1 MLGAP
6 LGPQNPSP
14 SAEALQPCSERLSTS
29 EEELCINGMSFSR
42 RNSQWANSALVV
54 TVAPQD
60 WAPFQQQHGSLAG
73 LALQEAMEQEGA
85 RRGGGRFQAPVQ
97 RVEDFMGQQLSTGA
111 LPSSSYRLGVKSAA
125 LHDLYPPALSDALQ
139 AALRRFDRNLRGFAS
154 CPEGLLHGVETRTSS
169 PVKVDRLPGE
179 DMQSCS
185 VKGLYPCGEGAG
197 YAGGIVSAAVDG
209 LKVGE
214 AVVRELLGKEVQVP
228 AGGAGQAERQEL
240 LVL

>member
-1 MLGAP
+1 
-6 LGPQNPSP
+6 
-14 SAEALQPCSERLSTS
+14 
-29 EEELCINGMSFSR
+29 
-42 RNSQWANSALVV
+42 
-54 TVAPQD
+54 
-60 WAPFQQQHGSLAG
+60 
-73 LALQEAMEQEGA
+73 EAMEQEGA

-185 VKGLYPCGEGAG
+185 VKG
-197 YAGGIVSAAVDG
+197 
-209 LKVGE
+209 
-214 AVVRELLGKEVQVP
+214 
-228 AGGAGQAERQEL
+228 
-240 LVL
+240 